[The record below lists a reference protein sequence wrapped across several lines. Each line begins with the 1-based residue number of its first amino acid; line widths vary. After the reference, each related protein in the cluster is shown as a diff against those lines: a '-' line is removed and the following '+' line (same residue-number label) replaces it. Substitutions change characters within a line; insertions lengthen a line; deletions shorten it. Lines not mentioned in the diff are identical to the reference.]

1 MRKIFPFELF
11 HLGGDEVHTGQYEWF
26 SSCISPNNN
35 LILKLKL
42 LKVDLYSR
50 KTPHV
55 FSMNLTYFT
64 CYTFFNISN

>member
-26 SSCISPNNN
+26 SSCNIPKIN

-42 LKVDLYSR
+42 LDKGLKIYIFLSLLQFKVI
-50 KTPHV
+50 
-55 FSMNLTYFT
+55 NA
-64 CYTFFNISN
+64 I